1 MLYRFAV
8 LSLLLTVIA
17 VQTRSEVRNAYTDY
31 RLARIMERLQHP
43 ADEACPPETRI
54 VNIDRGELARMLEP
68 RALMRQARIVP
79 SITASGVRGVRI
91 YAIRPGSLFEALGL
105 RNGDT
110 LMTIDGHSLVDG
122 ELPVAQYEPIP
133 DRDFVDLQLDR
144 RGSEVRIVVLIQG

>member
-1 MLYRFAV
+1 M
-8 LSLLLTVIA
+8 
-17 VQTRSEVRNAYTDY
+17 
-31 RLARIMERLQHP
+31 
-43 ADEACPPETRI
+43 
-54 VNIDRGELARMLEP
+54 NIDRGELARMLEP